1 MARRRGPHDVASP
14 WRCAG
19 VALGV
24 LAACALVLPVRPP
37 AAGAAGPTLTVTV
50 DRLRPGGAIPATYA
64 YCVRAAQGHATNG
77 PNRSPAIR
85 WSRGPAGTASYAIIV
100 VDTDVPTVFTSAN
113 KEGETIPASLK
124 RRDFYHWILVDIP
137 PDVTAL
143 PEGADANGV
152 VPHGK
157 PVGLTRYGL
166 RGANDY
172 GGGSAVHGGYD
183 GPCPPWNDA
192 IVHHYHFIVYALD
205 VRHLGLSGAFTG
217 PEAVAAIRL
226 HALARGEV
234 VGIYTTNPD
243 VARRLGI
250 Q

>member
-1 MARRRGPHDVASP
+1 VAALVS
-14 WRCAG
+14 CA
-19 VALGV
+19 
-24 LAACALVLPVRPP
+24 LAA
-37 AAGAAGPTLTVTV
+37 AAGPAAALSALTVTV
-50 DRLRPGGAIPATYA
+50 DRLKPGGAIPPTYA
-64 YCVRAAQGHATNG
+64 YCVRAAQGHVTDG
-77 PNRSPAIR
+77 PNRSPAVR

-113 KEGETIPASLK
+113 KEGQTIPASLK
-124 RRDFYHWILVDIP
+124 RRPFYHWILVDIP
-137 PDVTAL
+137 PAVTGL
-143 PEGADANGV
+143 PEGADASGV
-152 VPHGK
+152 IPQGK

-172 GGGSAVHGGYD
+172 SGGGAVHGGYD

-217 PEAVAAIRL
+217 QDATAAIER

-234 VGIYTTNPD
+234 VGLYATNPD
-243 VARRLGI
+243 VAGPLGI
-250 Q
+250 R